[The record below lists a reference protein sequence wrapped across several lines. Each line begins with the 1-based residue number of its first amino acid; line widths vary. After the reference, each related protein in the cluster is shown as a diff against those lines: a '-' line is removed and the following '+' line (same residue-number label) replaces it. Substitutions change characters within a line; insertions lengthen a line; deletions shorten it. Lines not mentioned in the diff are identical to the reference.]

1 MQDMIEIYEQNFDD
15 MNMRSFFFFFS
26 YRILLKWYEMATE
39 QIRTS
44 GKQAKQDN

>member
-15 MNMRSFFFFFS
+15 MRFFSFF
-26 YRILLKWYEMATE
+26 YRIPKKWYEMATE